1 MDPQLNAEL
10 NALIGINTDLD
21 KDIANINALDL
32 DKEDHLAEMDAVF
45 ALLALEDHID
55 ACDAAFALMGKQ
67 KQD

>member
-1 MDPQLNAEL
+1 
-10 NALIGINTDLD
+10 
-21 KDIANINALDL
+21 
-32 DKEDHLAEMDAVF
+32 MDAAF